1 MPDPNFS
8 NNLNSQDKYEESVP
22 DFDFEFE
29 VYDFTD
35 TDDNFTTHED

>member
-22 DFDFEFE
+22 DFEFE